1 MESAAAKL
9 FGTLQPNNIGVAV
22 DKSANFFQRLF
33 PSRITQLIAEGNQS
47 HDKDR
52 TDAIG
57 RRVSARR
64 RRTISSC
71 ENGCASSFG
80 QLVVSPVAKT
90 SPNLL
95 ALIEMSFPLKLKKH
109 QGAHADVGYL
119 SATFDD
125 CCVAIFTF

>member
-1 MESAAAKL
+1 MPQDALSQRVAGTRFQVAKTAALAL
-9 FGTLQPNNIGVAV
+9 L
-22 DKSANFFQRLF
+22 R
-33 PSRITQLIAEGNQS
+33 
-47 HDKDR
+47 
-52 TDAIG
+52 
-57 RRVSARR
+57 
-64 RRTISSC
+64 
-71 ENGCASSFG
+71 

-95 ALIEMSFPLKLKKH
+95 ALIEMLFLLKLKKH